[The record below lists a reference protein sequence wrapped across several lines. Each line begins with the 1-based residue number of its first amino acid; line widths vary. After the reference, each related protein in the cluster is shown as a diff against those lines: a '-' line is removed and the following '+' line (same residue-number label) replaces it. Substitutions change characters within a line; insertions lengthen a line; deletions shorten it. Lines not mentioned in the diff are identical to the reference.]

1 MKRELKKMVRVLEGV
16 VDKELRVVVTVI
28 YKGKDKK
35 VRLVNVND
43 RIGDLLRG
51 RYN

>member
-1 MKRELKKMVRVLEGV
+1 M
-16 VDKELRVVVTVI
+16 DKELRVVVIAI

-35 VRLVNVND
+35 VKLVNINN